1 MAQADENLIY
11 YNIDVKNE
19 TQERIIPSFNI
30 NRVQAVLDDPSE
42 YEMAIVRFS
51 LPLTSIPLFL
61 FKNDIFKV
69 SLKIGAS
76 EYTESIVWIPN
87 NNVYDDKNVYEIQ
100 HLLNMINTAWAL
112 AFTTLKS
119 ANTVASTT
127 PPFMTHSSLT
137 NLITLFVPQTY
148 LTDNIDVYT
157 NSNMHRRLHSF
168 YDFYNE
174 FVSVGELNYRFIV
187 QDLFDNNTVFNG
199 VNYYYFTQLFS
210 SIGSLTDLKSIQVF
224 TNSVP
229 VNRELIAGQKNVID
243 NFLTD
248 FEPIES
254 NTFNSNGFFQFFPEG
269 PLRYID
275 LLSTEPM
282 KRIDLEIKWTTKDR
296 QTETYYLQPNEQL
309 SMKILF
315 RKKQNLIL
323 DEFISEQIHDK
334 IKSE

>member
-174 FVSVGELNYRFIV
+174 FVSVGELN
-187 QDLFDNNTVFNG
+187 
-199 VNYYYFTQLFS
+199 
-210 SIGSLTDLKSIQVF
+210 
-224 TNSVP
+224 
-229 VNRELIAGQKNVID
+229 
-243 NFLTD
+243 
-248 FEPIES
+248 
-254 NTFNSNGFFQFFPEG
+254 TFNSNGFFQFFPEG

-323 DEFISEQIHDK
+323 DDFISEQIHDK